1 MQQNKLLVREI
12 KTRGATRTQ
21 SQIVNFVN
29 KDLLFLCL
37 DDNSQFSIRRQANM
51 F

>member
-29 KDLLFLCL
+29 KDLLFVCI
-37 DDNSQFSIRRQANM
+37 DCSIPFSIRRQANM